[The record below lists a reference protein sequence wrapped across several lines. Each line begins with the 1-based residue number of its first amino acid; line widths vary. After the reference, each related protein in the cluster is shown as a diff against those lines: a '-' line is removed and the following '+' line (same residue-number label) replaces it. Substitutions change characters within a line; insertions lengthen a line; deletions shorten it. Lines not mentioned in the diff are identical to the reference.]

1 MLLFLTM
8 LLLHAANLN
17 AQDECEAEVVVQD
30 PIALYP
36 LDAAHGTKEI
46 RDRLEAGVASNVYL
60 APGPDGNID
69 SSYEFLGTSTNYIE
83 FPNGAGLDAKNSM
96 TMLCWL
102 FPGGQD
108 GPLFNYRNTGSWG
121 VHLWVAAGK
130 LFVRFTKRDY
140 SFTNALL
147 HTELKPEDG
156 WKFVGAS
163 YDSSSGDAR
172 LWVDGNEVQ
181 KLNIGTNLLLATQ
194 DSVRMGVKIGDGRF
208 FKGRIAQMQVYNVA
222 LSQEQ
227 IQAIRSK
234 TQVAECQKPLG
245 MERGFITNAQIIA
258 SSQWD
263 ANHAAVQAR
272 LHLKAGGGKQGA
284 WSALANN
291 QNQWLKVDLGYE
303 SDIKIIGTQGRN
315 VYNQWVTSYK
325 FDYSNDDSS
334 YQYYRDPGSNIVKVF
349 TANKDR
355 DTVVYHKLTI
365 PMKVRYI
372 RVIPWTWHSHI
383 SMRMELYGC
392 LGCHSPLGMESRAI
406 SDVQISASS
415 QWDANHAAIQG
426 RLNFQAGGGKQGGW
440 SAKTNNQNQWL
451 QADLGKVRKVT
462 HLATQ
467 GRNGNSQ
474 WVKSYKV
481 EFSNDGSTFQ
491 FYKEQGAD
499 KIFSAN
505 NDRDTIVYNF
515 LSSPITAR
523 FVRIHPW
530 TYQSHISMRM
540 EIYGC

>member
-1 MLLFLTM
+1 MLTDLRRFKSGSVSGPLRFVHFTSIPLARIGQSLDRAALNRRGGYSRDRSACALIDWLWVPFIILPNKRLLF
-8 LLLHAANLN
+8 HQNL
-17 AQDECEAEVVVQD
+17 D

-46 RDRLEAGVASNVYL
+46 RDRLEAGVASNVYP

-121 VHLWVAAGK
+121 VHLWVVAGR

-234 TQVAECQKPLG
+234 TQVA
-245 MERGFITNAQIIA
+245 
-258 SSQWD
+258 
-263 ANHAAVQAR
+263 
-272 LHLKAGGGKQGA
+272 GKQ
-284 WSALANN
+284 
-291 QNQWLKVDLGYE
+291 
-303 SDIKIIGTQGRN
+303 
-315 VYNQWVTSYK
+315 
-325 FDYSNDDSS
+325 
-334 YQYYRDPGSNIVKVF
+334 
-349 TANKDR
+349 
-355 DTVVYHKLTI
+355 
-365 PMKVRYI
+365 
-372 RVIPWTWHSHI
+372 VI
-383 SMRMELYGC
+383 
-392 LGCHSPLGMESRAI
+392 
-406 SDVQISASS
+406 
-415 QWDANHAAIQG
+415 
-426 RLNFQAGGGKQGGW
+426 
-440 SAKTNNQNQWL
+440 
-451 QADLGKVRKVT
+451 
-462 HLATQ
+462 
-467 GRNGNSQ
+467 
-474 WVKSYKV
+474 
-481 EFSNDGSTFQ
+481 
-491 FYKEQGAD
+491 
-499 KIFSAN
+499 
-505 NDRDTIVYNF
+505 
-515 LSSPITAR
+515 
-523 FVRIHPW
+523 
-530 TYQSHISMRM
+530 
-540 EIYGC
+540 